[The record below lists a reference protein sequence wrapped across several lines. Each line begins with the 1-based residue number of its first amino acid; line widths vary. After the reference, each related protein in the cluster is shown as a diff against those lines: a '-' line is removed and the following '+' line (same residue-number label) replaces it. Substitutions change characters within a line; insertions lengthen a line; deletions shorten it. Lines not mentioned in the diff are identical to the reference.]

1 MGSAK
6 CTVKMFILL
15 VQLEHTTPQH
25 QGTQDQQLE
34 LVLAGKFLTLNQLL
48 SERNIM
54 IR

>member
-6 CTVKMFILL
+6 CTVKMFIVL

-34 LVLAGKFLTLNQLL
+34 LVLAGKFLTLNQLP
-48 SERNIM
+48 SEHNIM

>member
-1 MGSAK
+1 
-6 CTVKMFILL
+6 MFIVF

-34 LVLAGKFLTLNQLL
+34 LILAGKFLTLNQLP
-48 SERNIM
+48 SEHNIM